1 VVVAVGVL
9 VGSGPDFFFPLF
21 FGALAVELIEIV
33 VVIASGA
40 VMLVLVLVLVL
51 ALELLLAL
59 VLVLVLALFRV
70 VLRVVVGVLL
80 ACLVMPKVGVKE
92 LLTV

>member
-1 VVVAVGVL
+1 MGVL

-59 VLVLVLALFRV
+59 VLVLVVVLALFRV